1 MTAPLPTPPEWIP
14 LAASLDAPQQESPP
28 QDPPQQQR
36 PTTTR
41 PAPKRPALPP
51 LIAKGASSSPAPAR
65 RPSQSAG
72 IAEFVRDHVLR
83 RFELYAATMT
93 ISFLGFAA
101 GLVWADAGASLTFV
115 TAVVG
120 MGAIQ
125 LSIQWAVRERERRLR
140 SQAVVEIREMLRD
153 RVLNQL
159 AVMRVR
165 AAVEGQGPG
174 LNDVLNDINDAVDQ
188 VHRMID
194 DLSEAELDTWRLTY
208 ANAVDHISL
217 SPPEA

>member
-1 MTAPLPTPPEWIP
+1 MIAPPPAPPEWTP
-14 LAASLDAPQQESPP
+14 LAITLHTETPPPIPPDPLLDRGPTRLSGPDVAP
-28 QDPPQQQR
+28 
-36 PTTTR
+36 TR
-41 PAPKRPALPP
+41 PALRQPRPAPRSVGL
-51 LIAKGASSSPAPAR
+51 AA
-65 RPSQSAG
+65 
-72 IAEFVRDHVLR
+72 FVRDHVLK

-115 TAVVG
+115 VAVVG

-159 AVMRVR
+159 AVVRVR
-165 AAVEGQGPG
+165 AAVDGRAAG
-174 LNDVLNDINDAVDQ
+174 LGTALDDINDAVDDI
-188 VHRMID
+188 HRLID

-208 ANAVDHISL
+208 ANAANHIAL
-217 SPPEA
+217 RAEA

>member
-1 MTAPLPTPPEWIP
+1 
-14 LAASLDAPQQESPP
+14 
-28 QDPPQQQR
+28 
-36 PTTTR
+36 
-41 PAPKRPALPP
+41 
-51 LIAKGASSSPAPAR
+51 
-65 RPSQSAG
+65 
-72 IAEFVRDHVLR
+72 
-83 RFELYAATMT
+83 MT

-174 LNDVLNDINDAVDQ
+174 LNDVLDDINDAVDQ

-208 ANAVDHISL
+208 ANAVDHIGL